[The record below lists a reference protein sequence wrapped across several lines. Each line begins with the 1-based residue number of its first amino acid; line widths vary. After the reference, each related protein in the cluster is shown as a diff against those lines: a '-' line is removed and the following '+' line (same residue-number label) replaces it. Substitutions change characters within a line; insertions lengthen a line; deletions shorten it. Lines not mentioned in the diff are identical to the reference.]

1 MRVVLGE
8 PQRRQGSA
16 YLSAFAVLVA
26 ETGVHLLGAFGV
38 PEADQDV
45 HLHGPRPRQEQVWC
59 VQAPGQPLGG
69 PEGSQRIG
77 VPAAPQ
83 LEPPAHVVDRQPRRG
98 LGFRN
103 DIATWTGQSDE
114 TSPASA

>member
-45 HLHGPRPRQEQVWC
+45 HLHGPRPR
-59 VQAPGQPLGG
+59 
-69 PEGSQRIG
+69 
-77 VPAAPQ
+77 
-83 LEPPAHVVDRQPRRG
+83 
-98 LGFRN
+98 
-103 DIATWTGQSDE
+103 
-114 TSPASA
+114 